1 MKSHKDN
8 IYLVVILSFLSI
20 IFLTGCSATKS
31 VPDGK
36 HLLCKN
42 TIKTDRPELK
52 ENFNAVIK
60 QKPNRKIFG
69 FVRFHLSVYNFAF
82 GGKETKFN
90 HWLKSTVGEEPV
102 LVDTS
107 KVRKSSEQLLTLL
120 QNNGFFNAV
129 VSDSVEYWK
138 KKSFVY
144 YNLQGNA
151 PYTFLKLKYD
161 INDSLVRQV
170 VLQNDSLTVIHKGDN
185 YSSATLQKERDRI
198 TSLLRNTGFAAFNS
212 QYIRFVVD
220 TGFKTN
226 QAEVTMLISNPNPTE
241 EQIKNGIIPKHQLGV
256 NKNISVDMD
265 YEPIDL
271 NRVAINDS
279 AVFNEYVF
287 YPNRDTV
294 FLYKFN
300 RLTDHIYIQPNS
312 LYSQENIDLTY
323 QRLADLGVFR
333 FVNIKYEQIDG
344 LDSLGRNQYQCKI
357 MLSPQYRQSYKFEAE
372 GTNSGG
378 NLGISGS
385 FVYRNKNVFRGAELL
400 EFKIRGGLEIQRSL
414 TTEENQAYKFGLFNT
429 FEFGPELSLSFP
441 RGLWPFTIR
450 NSRKVS
456 NPITSVSIGYNVQSR
471 PEYFRRL
478 ANLSYYFTKRISKYN
493 RFYFYPAEINYLKVD
508 LDSAFNEQLLS
519 YNNINLIN
527 SYTDQLIINGRF
539 SYLYNNQIVGKAGNF
554 TFFRFNIE
562 FAGNTLSLLPTNT
575 YKISE
580 SNSRLIGK
588 VRYAQ
593 YVRPDF
599 DFRYYLNFN
608 KTSSLVTRLV
618 SGVGYAYGNST
629 LVPFEKAFYAG
640 GPNDIRAWRSRSLGP
655 GSNVTTDLFQQF
667 GEFKITGNV
676 EYRFNLY
683 KFLKGAVFTD
693 FGNIWLLNDSE
704 DKPGSGVSLN
714 TFGDEIAIGS
724 GIGIRSDFTF
734 FIFRLDAAVK
744 MKDPSKPVG
753 SRWTAGANDLTDVTF
768 NFGIGYPF

>member
-8 IYLVVILSFLSI
+8 IHIVVILSFLSI
-20 IFLTGCSATKS
+20 VFLAGCSATKS

-52 ENFNAVIK
+52 ENFSAVIK

-69 FVRFHLSVYNFAF
+69 SVRFHLSVYNFAY
-82 GGKETKFN
+82 GAKESKLN
-90 HWLKSTVGEEPV
+90 NWLKTTVGEEPV
-102 LVDTS
+102 LIDTS

-120 QNNGFFNAV
+120 QNDGFFNAV
-129 VSDSVEYWK
+129 VTDSVEYWK
-138 KKSFVY
+138 KKAFVF
-144 YNLQGNA
+144 YNLQGNT

-161 INDSLVRQV
+161 IQDSLVSQV
-170 VLQNDSLTVIHKGDN
+170 VMQMDSLTFIHKGDK
-185 YSSATLQKERDRI
+185 YSANTLQKERDRI
-198 TSLLRNTGFAAFNS
+198 TALLRNKGFAAFNS

-220 TGFKTN
+220 TGFKSN
-226 QAEVTMLISNPNPTE
+226 KAEVTMLISNPNPTE
-241 EQIKNGIIPKHQLGV
+241 EQLKNNITPKHLLGV
-256 NKNISVDMD
+256 NKSISVDMD

-279 AVFNEYVF
+279 SVFHEYVF

-333 FVNIKYEQIDG
+333 FVNIKYNQVDG

-357 MLSPQYRQSYKFEAE
+357 MLSPQFRQSYKFEAD

-378 NLGISGS
+378 NLGVSGS

-400 EFKIRGGLEIQRSL
+400 EFRIRGGLEIQRSL
-414 TTEENQAYKFGLFNT
+414 TEENQAYKYGLFNI

-441 RGLWPFTIR
+441 RALWPFTIR

-471 PEYFRRL
+471 PEYFRRI
-478 ANLSYYFTKRISKYN
+478 ATLSYYYTKRTSKHN
-493 RFYFYPAEINYLKVD
+493 RFYFYPAEINYLKVN
-508 LDSAFNEQLLS
+508 LDSAFNQQLLS
-519 YNNINLIN
+519 FNNINLIS

-539 SYLYNNQIVGKAGNF
+539 SYLYNNQILGKSGNF

-562 FAGNTLSLLPTNT
+562 FAGNTLSLLPSRTF
-575 YKISE
+575 KVSE
-580 SNSRLIGK
+580 ANSRLIGN
-588 VRYAQ
+588 VPYAQ
-593 YVRPDF
+593 YIRPEF
-599 DFRYYLNFN
+599 DFRYYFNFN
-608 KTSSLVTRLV
+608 KTSTLATRLV
-618 SGVGYAYGNST
+618 SGVGYAYGNSNI
-629 LVPFEKAFYAG
+629 VPFEKAFYAG
-640 GPNDIRAWRSRSLGP
+640 GPNDIRAWRTRSLGP
-655 GSNVTTDLFQQF
+655 GSTITTDLFQQF

-693 FGNIWLLNDSE
+693 FGNIWLLNDAE
-704 DKPGSGVSLN
+704 DKQGSGVRLK

-753 SRWTAGANDLTDVTF
+753 SRWTAGTNNLTDVTF
-768 NFGIGYPF
+768 NLGIGYPF

>member
-1 MKSHKDN
+1 
-8 IYLVVILSFLSI
+8 LS
-20 IFLTGCSATKS
+20 GCASTRS

-52 ENFNAVIK
+52 ENFLAVIK

-69 FVRFHLSVYNFAF
+69 FIRFHLSVYNFAF
-82 GGKETKFN
+82 KGKETKFN
-90 HWLKSTVGEEPV
+90 HWLKTAVGEEPV
-102 LVDTS
+102 LVDTM
-107 KVRKSSEQLLTLL
+107 KVRKSREQLLTLL
-120 QNNGFFNAV
+120 QNNGYFNAEA
-129 VSDSVEYWK
+129 SDSIEYYK
-138 KKSFVY
+138 KKSIVY
-144 YNLQGNA
+144 YNLYGKT
-151 PYTFLKLKYD
+151 PYTFRKLKYE
-161 INDSLVRQV
+161 IKDSLVEAI
-170 VLQNDSLTVIHKGDN
+170 VLQHDMQTNIHLGDN
-185 YSSATLQKERDRI
+185 YSAGTLQKERDRI
-198 TSLLRNTGFAAFNS
+198 TTLLRNSGFAAFNS
-212 QYIRFVVD
+212 QYIRFIVD
-220 TGFKTN
+220 TGFKSN
-226 QAEVTMLISNPNPTE
+226 NAEVTMVISNPNPTE
-241 EQIKNGIIPKHQLGV
+241 DQIKNAITPKHLLGI
-256 NKNISVDMD
+256 NKKISIDMD
-265 YEPIDL
+265 YEPIDI
-271 NRVAINDS
+271 NRVAVTDS
-279 AVFNEYVF
+279 ATYNDYVF

-300 RLTDHIYIQPNS
+300 RLTDHIYVQPNS

-333 FVNIKYEQIDG
+333 FVNIKYDQLEG
-344 LDSLGRNQYQCKI
+344 TDSLGRNLYHCKI
-357 MLSPQYRQSYKFEAE
+357 MLSPQLRQSYKFEAE

-414 TTEENQAYKFGLFNT
+414 TTQESQAYKFGLFNT

-478 ANLSYYFTKRISKYN
+478 ANLSYYYTKRTSKYN

-508 LDSAFNEQLLS
+508 LDTAFNRQLLS
-519 YNNINLIN
+519 YNNINLLN

-539 SYLYNNQIVGKAGNF
+539 SYLYNNQIVGKIGNF

-562 FAGNTLSLLPTNT
+562 FAGNTLSLLPTST

-580 SNSRLIGK
+580 TNSRLIGN

-608 KTSSLVTRLV
+608 KTSALVTRFV
-618 SGVGYAYGNST
+618 SGLGYAYGNST

-693 FGNIWLLNDSE
+693 AGNIWLLNDVT
-704 DKPGSGVSLN
+704 DKPGATVRIK

-724 GIGIRSDFTF
+724 GIGLRGDFTF
-734 FIFRLDAAVK
+734 FIFRLDAALK
-744 MKDPSKPVG
+744 MKDPSKPIG
-753 SRWTAGANDLTDVTF
+753 SRWVAGQNNLSDLTF